1 MPTPTRTI
9 ARLLTG
15 LAALLLAQAAQ
26 AGHADAGQAA
36 LMDARGN
43 LVAMIHATD
52 KAAREDYYG
61 KVTRA
66 SKAVDDPL
74 SAALGDAATTPDQ
87 AAKHNEL
94 KTTWEALKQTREG
107 EIVPAVRAGKTAD
120 AKAVATGIQ
129 AERMKKMKKMKG
141 RLGELGAK

>member
-1 MPTPTRTI
+1 MATTIRTI

-26 AGHADAGQAA
+26 AGHADAVQAA

-43 LVAMIHATD
+43 LVAMIDATD
-52 KAAREDYYG
+52 KAAQEDYYG
-61 KVTRA
+61 KVTTA
-66 SKAVDDPL
+66 SKAVDDAL

-87 AAKHNEL
+87 AAKYNEL
-94 KTTWEALKQTREG
+94 KTTWEAFKQTREG

-129 AERMKKMKKMKG
+129 AERMKKMKG
-141 RLGELGAK
+141 LLGELGAK